1 VAYRLSGWFFRAPD
15 RRLETWLSRTDDWV
29 FDRAG
34 FGAFVRRGPRILFE
48 LLEAIYSSVYV
59 LVPAGFLI
67 AKLVAPNLDADR
79 YWTIVIAPMLASYA
93 MLPWL
98 QSRTPFAIGSHTDIA
113 TRNLGVRRFNQLI
126 ARRASIEVCT
136 IPSGHAAGSVAIAL
150 ALGAVSPL
158 AAAVVCV
165 LAAGIAPGSIIGRY
179 HFALDVVA
187 GAGVAVATWL
197 LVVEAF

>member
-1 VAYRLSGWFFRAPD
+1 
-15 RRLETWLSRTDDWV
+15 
-29 FDRAG
+29 
-34 FGAFVRRGPRILFE
+34 
-48 LLEAIYSSVYV
+48 
-59 LVPAGFLI
+59 
-67 AKLVAPNLDADR
+67 
-79 YWTIVIAPMLASYA
+79 MLASYA

-113 TRNLGVRRFNQLI
+113 TRNLVVRRFNQLI

-165 LAAGIAPGSIIGRY
+165 LATRIALARSSDAITLPS
-179 HFALDVVA
+179 
-187 GAGVAVATWL
+187 T
-197 LVVEAF
+197 